1 VLLFILSLTE
11 KGSILYKHFPPPLY
25 GSISN
30 LCVCLFDISALSL
43 SVHMF
48 PEMDKAHINVTESA
62 LNWRGSSLLLNVRV
76 GSLSI
81 H

>member
-1 VLLFILSLTE
+1 MSTVWVRDMRALVYFE
-11 KGSILYKHFPPPLY
+11 FDKKGSILYKCFSPPLY

-48 PEMDKAHINVTESA
+48 PEMDKAQINVTES
-62 LNWRGSSLLLNVRV
+62 GLLDPK
-76 GSLSI
+76 
-81 H
+81 

>member
-1 VLLFILSLTE
+1 VLLFILSLT
-11 KGSILYKHFPPPLY
+11 KKVVYYTNVFPLHY

-48 PEMDKAHINVTESA
+48 PKMDKAQINVTES
-62 LNWRGSSLLLNVRV
+62 GLLDPK
-76 GSLSI
+76 
-81 H
+81 